1 MAGIDGQGAYPD
13 QQNNENGE
21 IQRRRYRTMIEDC
34 VVCGKA
40 KAAGTATQ
48 CEDCRTR
55 VWELYQDIPDEWKDA
70 LFSLDLSDAAM
81 DIYEEYNVADLE
93 WGVIAEYIMLI
104 GVGLKSEADLRGV
117 LVKEGKLKPD
127 EARTLAHEIVSLY
140 FE

>member
-1 MAGIDGQGAYPD
+1 MRLKLRLKPNSPEGK
-13 QQNNENGE
+13 E
-21 IQRRRYRTMIEDC
+21 MIENC

-40 KAAGTATQ
+40 KTAGMATQ
-48 CEDCRTR
+48 CEDCRKR
-55 VWELYQDIPDEWKDA
+55 VWELYKDIPDEWKDA

-81 DIYEEYNVADLE
+81 AIFEEYNVEGLE

-117 LVKEGKLKPD
+117 LVKEGRLRPD
-127 EARTLAHEIVSLY
+127 EARTLAREIVSLY